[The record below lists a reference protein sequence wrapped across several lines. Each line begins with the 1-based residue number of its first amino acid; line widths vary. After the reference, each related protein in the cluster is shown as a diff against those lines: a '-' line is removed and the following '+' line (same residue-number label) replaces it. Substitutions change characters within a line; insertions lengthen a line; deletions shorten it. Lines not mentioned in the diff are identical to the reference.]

1 MFNTEE
7 DYLDDIATLNSRII
21 ALKAENEY
29 LKREVKRLAEE
40 SKTAGAAPED
50 GQRLRG
56 RDDAG
61 GDVRPGPVG

>member
-1 MFNTEE
+1 MFDTEE

-40 SKTAGAAPED
+40 IKTAGTAPED
-50 GQRLRG
+50 G
-56 RDDAG
+56 
-61 GDVRPGPVG
+61 